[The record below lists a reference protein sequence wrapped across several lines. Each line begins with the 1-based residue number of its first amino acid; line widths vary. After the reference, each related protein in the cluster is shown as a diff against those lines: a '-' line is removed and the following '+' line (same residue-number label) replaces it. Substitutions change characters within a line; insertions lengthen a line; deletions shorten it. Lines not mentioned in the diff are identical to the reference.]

1 MSVSQ
6 PLAPPPV
13 RPPSPGSGSA
23 SSATPASAP
32 ASGPECGDVDPITLE
47 VVCEGLIAIVREMRA
62 TIIRSSFSS
71 VIYEFD
77 DFSCALFGPGGKM
90 VAQSWDH
97 PGHVLPLPWGVRC
110 MFEDFAED
118 LHPGDVVLLNDP
130 YRGGTH
136 LNDVTLVHPVFDE
149 TGNVLVFP
157 AVRAHWVD
165 VGGMVP
171 GSYSGLSTNI
181 YQEGVRIPPIKI
193 LERGRVNRAAMA
205 LLMANMRVPEER
217 EGDFNASLG
226 ACRVAERRIRRLYE
240 RYGVGTVHAAIRI
253 NLDRTERRLR
263 ERIAELPEGD
273 YFYEDYLEY
282 YEDGKLD
289 PVLVRL
295 KLTVS
300 GDGIVADFAGSNP
313 QVPGVVNSSLAVTGA
328 GVFVA
333 VKSTLDPGGAVNEGA
348 FRPIELRAPAAS
360 VVDVRSDA
368 PAGAHGEVR
377 KRAVSVAL
385 GALSQIIPERVSGDL
400 CGTSFPNSIGG
411 YNHRRGRQYVYYEAP
426 AGGNGGLVGADGSS
440 AFANVDFGNIR
451 TIQTAES
458 IENEMPLLV
467 ERCELRADSGGEGAQ
482 RGGLGMHREI
492 RVLGEEGSYSVLSDR
507 AAIPPFGVAG
517 GVSSRSYRVAV
528 RRGGAEND
536 FATPGKVTGHR
547 VRRDDVVIME
557 SAGGGGYGDPLR
569 RDPEAARA
577 DVLAGLVSE
586 ERAREGYG
594 VVLDAAG
601 EVDGEATAR
610 TREAAARSR
619 FRLAVRADETDP
631 YTGVRGRRR
640 TVRLAPANAERLG
653 VANDDLVELLGAHPA
668 PLRAWVRV
676 EEAEESGGGATFGL
690 DEFGRRVLG
699 VDEGDEVV
707 LRRIAQPRPPGGMAH
722 PPA

>member
-1 MSVSQ
+1 
-6 PLAPPPV
+6 
-13 RPPSPGSGSA
+13 
-23 SSATPASAP
+23 
-32 ASGPECGDVDPITLE
+32 
-47 VVCEGLIAIVREMRA
+47 MRA

-77 DFSCALFGPGGKM
+77 DFSCALFGPGGEM

-110 MFEDFAED
+110 MFEDFNDD

-136 LNDVTLVHPVFDE
+136 LNDVTLIHPIFDE
-149 TGNVLVFP
+149 DGNILVFP

-193 LERGRVNRAAMA
+193 LERGKVNRAAMA
-205 LLMANMRVPEER
+205 LLMANMRVPEEC

-226 ACRVAERRIRRLYE
+226 ACRVAERRIRRIYE
-240 RYGVGTVHAAIRI
+240 RYGTDTVHAAIRI

-263 ERIAELPEGD
+263 ERIAELPDGS
-273 YFYEDYLEY
+273 YCYEDYLEY
-282 YEDGKLD
+282 YEEGRLD
-289 PVLVRL
+289 PVLVRIE
-295 KLTVS
+295 LTVD
-300 GDGIVADFAGSNP
+300 GDGIVADFAGSNL

-333 VKSTLDPGGAVNEGA
+333 VKSTLDPGGAVNDGA

-377 KRAVSVAL
+377 KRAVSA
-385 GALSQIIPERVSGDL
+385 
-400 CGTSFPNSIGG
+400 
-411 YNHRRGRQYVYYEAP
+411 
-426 AGGNGGLVGADGSS
+426 
-440 AFANVDFGNIR
+440 
-451 TIQTAES
+451 
-458 IENEMPLLV
+458 
-467 ERCELRADSGGEGAQ
+467 
-482 RGGLGMHREI
+482 
-492 RVLGEEGSYSVLSDR
+492 
-507 AAIPPFGVAG
+507 
-517 GVSSRSYRVAV
+517 
-528 RRGGAEND
+528 
-536 FATPGKVTGHR
+536 
-547 VRRDDVVIME
+547 
-557 SAGGGGYGDPLR
+557 
-569 RDPEAARA
+569 
-577 DVLAGLVSE
+577 

-601 EVDGEATAR
+601 EVDEEATAAA
-610 TREAAARSR
+610 REALRRGR
-619 FRLAVRADETDP
+619 FRIAVRADETDP

-640 TVRLAPANAERLG
+640 TLRLAAVNAGRLG
-653 VANDDLVELLGAHPA
+653 VADDDLVELLGAHPA

-676 EEAEESGGGATFGL
+676 EEDEADAGTLGL
-690 DEFGRRVLG
+690 DTFGRRVLG
-699 VDEGDEVV
+699 VGEGDEVE
-707 LRRIAQPRPPGGMAH
+707 LRRIAQPHPPGGMAH